1 MMLLGPVGDDIFH
14 WQAAIMGPTDSPFA
28 GGVFL
33 LSVQFPPNYPYGPP
47 EVRNNF
53 FWHVEL
59 IEFVYR
65 PPLCL
70 ERVLGGIFSLVIIH
84 QWLFMM

>member
-1 MMLLGPVGDDIFH
+1 MLLGPVGDDIFH

-53 FWHVEL
+53 FGMWSLLNLFIVH
-59 IEFVYR
+59 
-65 PPLCL
+65 LCA
-70 ERVLGGIFSLVIIH
+70 
-84 QWLFMM
+84 